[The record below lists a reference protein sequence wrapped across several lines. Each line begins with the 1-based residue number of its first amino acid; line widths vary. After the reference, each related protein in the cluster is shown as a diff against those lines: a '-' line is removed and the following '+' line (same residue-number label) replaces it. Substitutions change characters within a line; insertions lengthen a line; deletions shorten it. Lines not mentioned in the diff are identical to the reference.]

1 MGLGVLIALTDSFFF
16 VISQLFQFLNI
27 PFLILLSIFLL
38 LVGLCA

>member
-1 MGLGVLIALTDSFFF
+1 MGLGVLIALTDSFSF
-16 VISQLFQFLNI
+16 VINQLFQFLNI